1 MVTNNNLFLF
11 QKEHM
16 ESMETMKRHISVLA
30 KTDKNE
36 GELFLW
42 KKMKLRFSSKF
53 QRKWERETAC
63 IDLLKETLENLD
75 EALSHIAQIK
85 NKT

>member
-1 MVTNNNLFLF
+1 
-11 QKEHM
+11 M

-30 KTDKNE
+30 KTDKDE

-53 QRKWERETAC
+53 QRKWEREPAC

>member
-1 MVTNNNLFLF
+1 MLNSNNLSLF
-11 QKEHM
+11 QKERM
-16 ESMETMKRHISVLA
+16 ESMETMKQNISVLA
-30 KTDKNE
+30 KSDKND
-36 GELFLW
+36 GELSFW
-42 KKMKLRFSSKF
+42 KRLKLRFSSKF

-85 NKT
+85 L